1 MAKTP
6 VLNLILMG
14 PPGAGK
20 GTQAKMLV
28 ETYGIPQISTGDLL
42 RAAIA
47 SGSELGGKVQSYVT
61 SGGLVPDE
69 LVLDVLLQ
77 RLGEKDCQNGF
88 ILDGFPRT
96 VGQAESLG
104 KALEAR
110 TMKVAAAIGI
120 VVADGELLD
129 RLTGRRICQGCSS
142 SFHVKFSPPKKDG
155 VCDRCGGALQQR
167 KDDTA
172 EVISHRLEVYHAQT
186 KPLIAYYQ
194 ERKIMHLVDGIGQ
207 IDVIFGKI
215 CAIIESLRGL
225 DSAQIT
231 R

>member
-1 MAKTP
+1 MAKKP

-28 ETYGIPQISTGDLL
+28 EKYGIPQISTGDLL

-47 SGSELGGKVQSYVT
+47 SGSELGSKVQSYVT

-69 LVLDVLLQ
+69 LVLDILLN
-77 RLGEKDCQNGF
+77 RLAEKDCQAGF

-96 VGQAESLG
+96 VGQAGSLG
-104 KALEAR
+104 KALTAKKME
-110 TMKVAAAIGI
+110 MAAAIAI
-120 VVADGELLD
+120 TVADSELLD
-129 RLTGRRICQGCSS
+129 RLTGRRICKGCSS

-155 VCDRCGGALQQR
+155 VCDRCGGELQQR

-172 EVISHRLEVYHAQT
+172 EVISHRLHVYHEQT
-186 KPLIAYYQ
+186 QPLIEYY
-194 ERKIMHLVDGIGQ
+194 RKAKIMHLVDGIGQ
-207 IDVIFGKI
+207 IDVIFQNI
-215 CAIIESLRGL
+215 CAIIESLKGL
-225 DSAQIT
+225 DSTQVKG
-231 R
+231 